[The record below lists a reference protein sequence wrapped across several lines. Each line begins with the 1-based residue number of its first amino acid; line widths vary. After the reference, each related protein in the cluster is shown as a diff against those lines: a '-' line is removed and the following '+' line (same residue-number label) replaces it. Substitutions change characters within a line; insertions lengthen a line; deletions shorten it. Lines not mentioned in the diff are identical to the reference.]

1 MLDCC
6 RQTQASERN
15 AVTVLEAIPQRAATA
30 NPFTSGNPGSIGA
43 AVVAAVVAM
52 AVPEDPVVAV
62 PTCADAIIPANA
74 AKASIGHIGRI
85 LTTGLK
91 GAKFFTRSPLTSNF
105 RFSPFPP
112 QNGGKAPVQPRWE
125 PRASWHGGEAVRL
138 LDVPRALRQ
147 EVCRCAARAVPHRR
161 EALRLH

>member
-1 MLDCC
+1 MLSFKPPGPPPQPGTLYSSRVPNMLDCC

-74 AKASIGHIGRI
+74 AKASIGD
-85 LTTGLK
+85 
-91 GAKFFTRSPLTSNF
+91 
-105 RFSPFPP
+105 
-112 QNGGKAPVQPRWE
+112 E
-125 PRASWHGGEAVRL
+125 
-138 LDVPRALRQ
+138 
-147 EVCRCAARAVPHRR
+147 
-161 EALRLH
+161 